1 MLKFILD
8 LQKDRFVVD
17 FALIRTV
24 RGNFAVSREKIKN
37 HNISLRAHAGRK
49 PKKIC
54 SQRRAPYDER
64 LPGLKR
70 NLDLPFPTTV

>member
-37 HNISLRAHAGRK
+37 YNSSRALMADANQKNFAANDGPHMMNACQASSE
-49 PKKIC
+49 I
-54 SQRRAPYDER
+54 
-64 LPGLKR
+64 
-70 NLDLPFPTTV
+70 